1 MRRKAKSVQKPR
13 GRPKDIPQG
22 IYLGVSVGAH
32 KWALKNCQ
40 YFCQSLKDLYKSVHW
55 THTMYK
61 LSIILNRV
69 LCLLSL
75 SLCLSR
81 ILCKPK
87 LSIKPASFSVLC
99 FPSLLPHAILFMIFE
114 REGWE
119 PFQPTCLKGE
129 PREQQIKKMM
139 DRGMASLLPTEKL
152 ERTKYAS
159 SSYKMHQYLLGHGY
173 WSYVDGAN
181 DAAPEST
188 HKVLYLINLYFK

>member
-1 MRRKAKSVQKPR
+1 MLSPPRTGSVGIDQWGRVRNPVRRHVRKKAKSVQKP
-13 GRPKDIPQG
+13 GG
-22 IYLGVSVGAH
+22 IYLVVSVGAH

-75 SLCLSR
+75 SLSLCLSR

-87 LSIKPASFSVLC
+87 LSIKPALFSVLC
-99 FPSLLPHAILFMIFE
+99 FPSLLPHAILFMISE

-159 SSYKMHQYLLGHGY
+159 SS
-173 WSYVDGAN
+173 
-181 DAAPEST
+181 
-188 HKVLYLINLYFK
+188 